1 MSKKTYLTHVN
12 ITFASENKTVFAG
25 DVIELAEEKAKELN
39 ERFALTFPEY
49 PDGILVPEDFEQPV
63 ENDQEHVENDQE
75 PVENTP
81 EKPKRSRTKKSE
93 K

>member
-1 MSKKTYLTHVN
+1 MSNKAYQTHVN
-12 ITFASENKTVFAG
+12 ITFASENKTVLAG

-49 PDGILVPEDFEQPV
+49 PDGILVPVGFEQPV
-63 ENDQEHVENDQE
+63 ENEEK
-75 PVENTP
+75 PVEN
-81 EKPKRSRTKKSE
+81 EEQPKRSRTKKSE

>member
-1 MSKKTYLTHVN
+1 MSKKAYLTNVN
-12 ITFASENKTVFAG
+12 ITFSSENKTVFAG
-25 DVIELAEEKAKELN
+25 DVVELTEENAKELN

-49 PDGILVPEDFEQPV
+49 PKGILVPVDFEQSV
-63 ENDQEHVENDQE
+63 ENEEK
-75 PVENTP
+75 PVENT

>member
-49 PDGILVPEDFEQPV
+49 QNGILVPEDFEQPV
-63 ENDQEHVENDQE
+63 ENDQEL
-75 PVENTP
+75 VENTP

>member
-1 MSKKTYLTHVN
+1 MSKKAYLTHVN

-25 DVIELAEEKAKELN
+25 DVIELTEEKSKELN

-49 PDGILVPEDFEQPV
+49 PDGILVPIGFEQPV
-63 ENDQEHVENDQE
+63 ENEEK
-75 PVENTP
+75 PVENE

>member
-1 MSKKTYLTHVN
+1 MSKKAYLTHVN
-12 ITFASENKTVFAG
+12 ITFASENKTVFAR
-25 DVIELAEEKAKELN
+25 DVIELTEEKAEEINK
-39 ERFALTFPEY
+39 RFTLTFPEY
-49 PDGILVPEDFEQPV
+49 PDGILVPEDFEQLV
-63 ENDQEHVENDQE
+63 ENNQE

>member
-1 MSKKTYLTHVN
+1 MSKKAYLTHVN

-25 DVIELAEEKAKELN
+25 DVIELAEERAKELN

-49 PDGILVPEDFEQPV
+49 PDGILVPVGFEQPV
-63 ENDQEHVENDQE
+63 ENEEK
-75 PVENTP
+75 PVENE

>member
-1 MSKKTYLTHVN
+1 MSKKAYLTHVN

-25 DVIELAEEKAKELN
+25 DVIELTEEKAEELN
-39 ERFALTFPEY
+39 KRFTLTFPEY
-49 PDGILVPEDFEQPV
+49 PNGILVPEDFEQPV
-63 ENDQEHVENDQE
+63 ENDQET
-75 PVENTP
+75 VENTP

>member
-49 PDGILVPEDFEQPV
+49 PNGILVPEDFEQPV
-63 ENDQEHVENDQE
+63 ENDQELVENNQE
-75 PVENTP
+75 LVENTP

>member
-49 PDGILVPEDFEQPV
+49 PNGILVPEDFEQPV
-63 ENDQEHVENDQE
+63 ENDQEPVENDQE

>member
-49 PDGILVPEDFEQPV
+49 PNGILVPEDFEKPV
-63 ENDQEHVENDQE
+63 ENDQEL
-75 PVENTP
+75 VENTP
-81 EKPKRSRTKKSE
+81 EKPERSRTKKSE

>member
-49 PDGILVPEDFEQPV
+49 PNGILVPV
-63 ENDQEHVENDQE
+63 ENDQEL
-75 PVENTP
+75 VENTP

>member
-49 PDGILVPEDFEQPV
+49 PNGILVPEDFEQPV

>member
-1 MSKKTYLTHVN
+1 MSKKAYLTHVN

-49 PDGILVPEDFEQPV
+49 PNGILVLEDFEQPV
-63 ENDQEHVENDQE
+63 ENVQETVENVQE
-75 PVENTP
+75 TVENTP
-81 EKPKRSRTKKSE
+81 EKPKRSRAKKSE